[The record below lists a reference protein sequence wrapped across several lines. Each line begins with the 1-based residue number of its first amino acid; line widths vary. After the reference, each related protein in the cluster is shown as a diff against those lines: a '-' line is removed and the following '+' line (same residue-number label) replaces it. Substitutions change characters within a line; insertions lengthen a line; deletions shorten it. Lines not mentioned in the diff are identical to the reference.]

1 MYEFRPKM
9 MFMLRKLLGIPSFSR
24 LSLVTRFWDSI
35 TKSEWG
41 RELDHDFLVS
51 DSDWDYAI
59 KKGSHYFRCTGD
71 RDSAIGIHR
80 SVIDRSRTIMLKSQ
94 QGIADQGLELA
105 ETSAIKMADQAMQV
119 NRLLAEYTT
128 VQDDTSARTLLLS

>member
-1 MYEFRPKM
+1 MYEFRHGM
-9 MFMLRKLLGIPSFSR
+9 MFMLRKLLPSFSR
-24 LSLVTRFWDSI
+24 LSLVTTFWDSI

-51 DSDWDYAI
+51 DSDWSYAI
-59 KKGSHYFRCTGD
+59 KKWSYYFRYTGN
-71 RDSAIGIHR
+71 RDSAMGILH
-80 SVIDRSRTIMLKSQ
+80 SVINRSRTIMLKSQ
-94 QGIADQGLELA
+94 QGMANQELELA

-128 VQDDTSARTLLLS
+128 VQDDTSARTLLLSGI